1 MKARGLPSHHV
12 ASEILSRRV
21 GWERF
26 SPPASGS
33 TAQVVQRP
41 LPPHHFQRR
50 AFASR
55 AAAHSRYPYQ
65 TSISSPLIAHRPRLG
80 GGGGLGG
87 RGGGLRRA
95 RVDSSRGGWPRPSAG
110 GGSRNRLRERE
121 RSCRSPAF
129 ASFSPVYDPSRG
141 DDGGLGDPIR
151 EGHAR
156 VAGRRRGRRDRE
168 RDRVRTGFPCGGEL
182 EGGRRGDGR
191 DPAV

>member
-55 AAAHSRYPYQ
+55 AASHSRYPSQ
-65 TSISSPLIAHRPRLG
+65 TSISSPLIAHRTR
-80 GGGGLGG
+80 
-87 RGGGLRRA
+87 RGGGAGLPGLPALRGVYSA
-95 RVDSSRGGWPRPSAG
+95 RGGGNRGTPA
-110 GGSRNRLRERE
+110 SRR
-121 RSCRSPAF
+121 
-129 ASFSPVYDPSRG
+129 
-141 DDGGLGDPIR
+141 
-151 EGHAR
+151 
-156 VAGRRRGRRDRE
+156 
-168 RDRVRTGFPCGGEL
+168 
-182 EGGRRGDGR
+182 
-191 DPAV
+191 